1 MRASPLL
8 APLLLSLALA
18 IPGRAT
24 PLHAQGTG
32 QPPAGRGTTPGLRR
46 ADSVSTRRLGIQ
58 PDLADLRDSIRA
70 RLTLRRPAAFEPFG
84 RLASLRL
91 PASAIAAIEVDS
103 MRRALAVRERRL
115 ASAWLGVRDARVARP
130 AIVSY
135 AARPLV
141 LAQGAPGDTTVS
153 GLPTAA
159 PPLPGASNDYADL
172 ALKLNTR
179 LEAKGEKVQ
188 TTPCLT
194 IDLTSSFSGCRSPI
208 APSVDFQFN
217 ILSSGVLAD
226 RVHVDI
232 DYDSQREF
240 DASNN
245 LSIYYAGK
253 PNEVMQRIE
262 VGNVTFAPPPSRFI
276 TAGIPSGNYGVQALG
291 QVGPMHFRAIAAQ
304 QKGTLVKDA
313 RFTVGDVTQQGQ
325 TRDVEDYQ
333 IEQRRFFFTVDPIE
347 FGSEYPNIDILDR
360 NQMNRLGALLDQ
372 KGIRPAKISVY
383 RLQIGSQPPNP
394 NGPRF
399 TVNGLRAANRGDQP
413 YELLREGVDYYVD
426 PSQLW
431 IAMVTQPSLERDR
444 IVIAYTVNVPGGAP
458 VVKPAI
464 GGTPD
469 VAYNGAPGSQVAN
482 LLYDYSINPG
492 DPAFRREIRSV
503 YRIGGEDVQR
513 NTINAR
519 IVAGAAGDQ
528 EKPIGGAA
536 QTYLQLFGLAQTT
549 NPAAFDAENRVW
561 PRPSDPN
568 VTTSPSGGSSK
579 VVRDYFVVFPS
590 LEPFSDS
597 GLAKPPNLSN
607 AAIYSTPGPYL
618 YSPQHPPSVYRM
630 QLSYQSQGSSDQAGT
645 LTLGAIQLRRN
656 SERLS
661 IDGVPLARGV
671 DYTIDYELGR
681 VTFTRPDTLFPRP
694 RTVTVQYEENPLFT
708 NAATNI
714 FGLATTFAAPAGE
727 VTFTAISQGQKSQYT
742 RPPLGF
748 EPVSSLV
755 AGVTGNWSWDAP
767 LLSDALAKLPMLSE
781 RPGDSRI
788 MLQAEMATSR
798 PQPNSVGQAWLDSF
812 AGEGGIPIS
821 TLDPAWFLSSRP
833 LESRSTGTL
842 TFTPDNAAAL
852 VWQTNVHLTNDSTPL
867 RFTSQMIDR
876 SIVIQTTNGFSFPE
890 QVLWLTLQP
899 DTLGFSR
906 LHAGGR
912 TRWLTNPM
920 PPATRRWRSI
930 RTVLSPSGADLTRVE
945 QIEFYALIDTTA
957 ANRARNPTLVLD
969 LGDISENTFA
979 LAPES
984 LYVVP
989 NGSGVDSTFRGKH
1002 PVGLDRFDTERD
1014 PTTRS
1019 FSAAANDRGI
1029 PPDRLDTLH
1038 VVTPAGASTLL
1049 DVPICEAEYGV
1060 IQSIGDQRTNCTVH
1074 NNRLDEEDIDLDFAL
1089 NYKESERSSESYFR
1103 YVVDLA
1109 AAARDRTGAPRTACY
1124 HALPVAKT
1132 DTTDTGPLCW
1142 VRIRVPLNA
1151 ASDTINSPQLR
1162 RIKALRLTMVAGA
1175 ALPDDQATTVPIA
1188 RFRLR
1193 GPLWLKRA
1201 EAPVAGIGGD
1211 SVASVTGT
1219 PGSVRVT
1226 TISTRDPGYTPPPGL
1241 NNDNDVKTS
1250 PQAVQSTEVNE
1261 QALRITATNLVPL
1274 SRAEAYYRFP
1284 EGSKN
1289 FLAYR
1294 ELRVWA
1300 RGGNS
1305 TGWGT
1310 AGDLDFF
1317 VRMGRDGSNFYLYHT
1332 PVFSDSWT
1340 DVRVDFGVL
1349 QSLRSRIQNSYLRGG
1364 QRIGCTATDSALIAK
1379 TNRDALVPDTA
1390 VYAACEGGYIA
1401 YTVAPGVTPPN
1412 LAAVQE
1418 LAVGIVRTRS
1428 NQIFNPTGDTLDL
1441 WVDDIRLRNVEKT
1454 PGYAGQV
1461 GLEVRAGGIADIRVA
1476 ASRRDAYF
1484 RQLAESPT
1492 YVGQDALDLVS
1503 TVRLEKLLPA
1513 SLGLSLPVS
1522 IAYSG
1527 SSSAPELLDRSDLRA
1542 SEVPGL
1548 RTPRT
1553 SSASYAISARRIT
1566 PMANEVVGAILDNVT
1581 LNGALATSTARSEYQ
1596 SGGAKSWS
1604 ATVDYAVAAEPR
1616 ATALPGWFTRVL
1628 GDLPPWIAESDL
1640 GRAIR
1645 GAAFRWNP
1653 AQIRFTSGLA
1663 KSNDDR
1669 RTFLKPAS
1677 AYDDP
1682 GRVVNSQSNL
1692 WRNVAAIELRPVG
1705 PLTLRWDATSTR
1717 DLRDYAA
1724 GLDSAQRRADSTRL
1738 AATRN
1743 ERGSLLGRDVGLERD
1758 RQMTAAASFAPPLSS
1773 WLKPRVD
1780 LGSTFSFV
1788 RDPNARPLT
1797 RVDSLT
1803 MDSTFVLPR
1812 RFGNTQTVTT
1822 AAQLDMQRMGQVFWQ
1837 RVWRL
1842 RRLSDAITPIDISY
1856 SRSLISAFD
1865 NEAESPGLAYQLA
1878 LGGAR
1883 SFRSLRDRPA
1893 TTAGLTNTVSAG
1905 SSVVFPYGFVLVPR
1919 YGLTTTRSWYRRSE
1933 DEQDVI
1939 DGIQRDYPDLT
1950 LRWTLV
1956 PGQTTLG
1963 RIVSHGITNLAASAG
1978 VRHTRVAALAPS
1990 TSSAGDLRVSRIRA
2004 YPINAT
2010 ITWPFGDLSTTGGYS
2025 WSIRDDSLPG
2035 SATHGVTGE
2044 RSADV
2049 AKSWTLPAQ
2058 WNTRSPLRTRLGW
2071 QETRTKNVLVL
2082 SGRSLADNA
2091 RRVFSLS
2098 GDADLNPTMSF
2109 SLQGSRTATMDRN
2122 YNRRFVQTVITAAL
2136 QLQFFAG
2143 SFR

>member
-1 MRASPLL
+1 MLVV
-8 APLLLSLALA
+8 ALA
-18 IPGRAT
+18 VVGAGARAQVGGGQGPGTRSEARRVN
-24 PLHAQGTG
+24 A
-32 QPPAGRGTTPGLRR
+32 R
-46 ADSVSTRRLGIQ
+46 ADSTAKRRFGIQ
-58 PDLADLRDSIRA
+58 PAQDAVRDSIRA
-70 RLTLRRPAAFEPFG
+70 RLTLERPAAFEAFG
-84 RLASLRL
+84 RLAPLRL
-91 PASAIAAIEVDS
+91 PASAVASIAADS
-103 MRRALAVRERRL
+103 VRRSLAAREQRL
-115 ASAWLGVRDARVARP
+115 ASAWLGVRDPRTPAPPIISFVARP
-130 AIVSY
+130 RLVTRTSADTNAI
-135 AARPLV
+135 
-141 LAQGAPGDTTVS
+141 
-153 GLPTAA
+153 GLPTTPTETEPA
-159 PPLPGASNDYADL
+159 NEYADL

-179 LEAKGEKVQ
+179 LEAKGERAQ

-217 ILSSGVLAD
+217 ILSNGVLAD

-253 PNEVMQRIE
+253 PNEVLQRVE

-276 TAGIPSGNYGVQALG
+276 TGGIPSGNYGVQALG

-325 TRDVEDYQ
+325 QRDVEDYQ
-333 IEQRRFFFTVDPIE
+333 VEQRRFFFTVDPAL

-360 NQMNRLGALLDQ
+360 DQLNRIGAALNRQGL
-372 KGIRPAKISVY
+372 RPAKISVY
-383 RLQIGSQPPNP
+383 RLQIGSQPANP

-399 TVNGLRAANRGDQP
+399 IVNGLRAANNGDQP

-431 IAMVTQPSLERDR
+431 IAMVTQPSIDRDR
-444 IVIAYTVNVPGGAP
+444 LVIAYTVRGPDGQP
-458 VVKPAI
+458 VVIPSV

-469 VAYNGAPGSQVAN
+469 VAYDPTHQQIAN

-492 DPAFRREIRSV
+492 DAAFRREIRSV

-513 NTINAR
+513 NTISAR

-528 EKPIGGAA
+528 EKPIGGSA

-561 PRPSDPN
+561 PRPQDPN

-579 VVRDYFVVFPS
+579 IMRDYFVVFPS
-590 LEPFSDS
+590 LQPFSDS

-607 AAIYSTPGPYL
+607 AAIYSTPGSYL

-630 QLSYQSQGSSDQAGT
+630 QLSYQSQGGTDQAGT

-661 IDGVPLARGV
+661 IDGVQLARGL

-681 VTFTRPDTLFPRP
+681 VTFTRPDTLFQRP

-727 VTFTAISQGQKSQYT
+727 VTFTAISQSQSSQYT

-748 EPVSSLV
+748 EPASSLV
-755 AGVTGNWSWDAP
+755 AGITGNWSWDAP
-767 LLSDALAKLPMLSE
+767 LLTNALARLPMLSE
-781 RPGDSRI
+781 RPGESRI
-788 MLQAEMATSR
+788 SLQAEMATSR
-798 PQPNSVGQAWLDSF
+798 PQPNSIGQAWLDSF
-812 AGEGGIPIS
+812 AGEGGISIS
-821 TLDPAWFLSSRP
+821 TLDPNWLLSSRP
-833 LESRSTGTL
+833 LETRATGAL
-842 TFTPDNAAAL
+842 SFTEDNAASIT
-852 VWQTNVHLTNDSTPL
+852 WQTNVHLPTDSTPL
-867 RFTSQMIDR
+867 RFTSRMVDR
-876 SIVIQTTNGFSFPE
+876 SIVIQTTSGFSFPE
-890 QVLWLTLQP
+890 NILWLTLQP
-899 DTLGFSR
+899 STLGFTR
-906 LHAGGR
+906 PHAGG
-912 TRWLTNPM
+912 TTQWITPAA

-930 RTVLSPSGADLTRVE
+930 RTVLSPSGADLTQVE
-945 QIEFYALIDTTA
+945 QIEFYALVDT
-957 ANRARNPTLVLD
+957 RAVNATKNPTLVLD

-984 LYVVP
+984 LYVAP
-989 NGSGVDSTFRGKH
+989 NGAGVDSTYRGRQL
-1002 PVGLDRFDTERD
+1002 VGLDTMNTERD
-1014 PTTRS
+1014 SITRS
-1019 FSAAANDRGI
+1019 FSASLNDRGI
-1029 PPDRLDTLH
+1029 PPDRIGT
-1038 VVTPAGASTLL
+1038 L
-1049 DVPICEAEYGV
+1049 DVVSPSGNARLHDVPVCEAEYGV
-1060 IQSIGDQRTNCTVH
+1060 IQSIGDQRTNCTVR

-1089 NYKESERSSESYFR
+1089 NYTEANRSSESYFR

-1109 AAARDRTGAPRTACY
+1109 ALSRDSLAAPRTACY
-1124 HALPVAKT
+1124 VSLPVAQA
-1132 DTTDTGPLCW
+1132 DSSDTGPLCW
-1142 VRIRVPLNA
+1142 IRVRVPLNA
-1151 ASDTINSPQLR
+1151 AQDSINSPQLR
-1162 RIKALRLTMVAGA
+1162 RIKALRLTMVSGPGA
-1175 ALPDDQATTVPIA
+1175 PDDQPTTVPLA
-1188 RFRLR
+1188 RFRLK

-1201 EAPVAGIGGD
+1201 DAPLAGIGGD
-1211 SVASVTGT
+1211 SAASLVGT
-1219 PGSVRVT
+1219 RGSVRVT

-1241 NNDNDVKTS
+1241 TNDNDVK
-1250 PQAVQSTEVNE
+1250 QSKQSIATVEVNE
-1261 QALRITATNLVPL
+1261 QALRVTATNLVPL

-1300 RGGNS
+1300 RGGNP

-1310 AGDLDFF
+1310 GGDLNFF
-1317 VRMGRDGSNFYLYHT
+1317 VRMGRDGNNFYLYHT
-1332 PVFSDSWT
+1332 PAFADSWT

-1349 QSLRSRIQNSYLRGG
+1349 QTLRARIQNSYLRGG
-1364 QRIGCTATDSALIAK
+1364 EKIGCTATDSALIAK
-1379 TNRDALVPDTA
+1379 TSHDILVADTS
-1390 VYAACEGGYIA
+1390 VYAMCENGYIA

-1418 LAVGIVRTRS
+1418 LAVGILRTGS
-1428 NQIFNPTGDTLDL
+1428 SQLFHPVSDTLDL

-1461 GLEVRAGGIADIRVA
+1461 ALEVRAGGIADIRVN

-1484 RQLAESPT
+1484 RQLAETPT

-1527 SSSAPELLDRSDLRA
+1527 ASSAPELLQSSDLRA
-1542 SEVPGL
+1542 SEVDGL
-1548 RTPRT
+1548 RTPRA

-1566 PMANEVVGAILDNVT
+1566 PMANPFLGAVFDNVT

-1604 ATVDYAVAAEPR
+1604 ATMDYVVAAEPR
-1616 ATALPGWFTRVL
+1616 ATALPGWFTRAL
-1628 GDLPPWIAESDL
+1628 GDLPPWISESEL

-1677 AYDDP
+1677 AYDDS
-1682 GRVVNSQSNL
+1682 GRVVSSRSDL

-1724 GLDSAQRRADSTRL
+1724 GLDTSVIRLDSARL
-1738 AATRN
+1738 AATRD
-1743 ERGSLLGRDVGLERD
+1743 ERGTLFGRDVGLERD
-1758 RQMTAAASFAPPLSS
+1758 RQMTAAATFAPPFSS

-1780 LGSTFSFV
+1780 VGSTFSFV

-1797 RVDSLT
+1797 LFDSLT
-1803 MDSTFVLPR
+1803 RDSSYVLPR

-1822 AAQLDMQRMGQVFWQ
+1822 AAQLDLQSMGRVFWQ
-1837 RVWRL
+1837 RLHWL
-1842 RRLSDAITPIDISY
+1842 RRFSDAVTPIDVSY

-1865 NEAESPGLAYQLA
+1865 NEAESPSLGYQLA

-1883 SFRSLRDRPA
+1883 SFRSLRGQSA

-1905 SSVVFPYGFVLVPR
+1905 SSLVFPYGFVLVPR
-1919 YGLTTTRSWYRRSE
+1919 YGLTTTRSWYRRTD

-1939 DGIQRDYPDLT
+1939 DGVQRDYPDLT
-1950 LRWTLV
+1950 LRWSLV
-1956 PGQTTLG
+1956 PGRSALG
-1963 RIVSHGITNLAASAG
+1963 RFIAHGITNLAASTGA
-1978 VRHTRVAALAPS
+1978 RYTRVAALAPS
-1990 TSSAGDLRVSRIRA
+1990 TNTDGDLRVSRVRV

-2035 SATHGVTGE
+2035 NATHGVTGE

-2049 AKSWTLPAQ
+2049 ARSWALPSQ

-2071 QETRTKNVLVL
+2071 QETRTKNVLVE
-2082 SGRSLADNA
+2082 SGRSLQDNA

-2098 GDADLNPTMSF
+2098 ADTDLNPTMSF

-2136 QLQFFAG
+2136 QLQFYAG

>member
-1 MRASPLL
+1 MQFKVVLG
-8 APLLLSLALA
+8 LALVLVA
-18 IPGRAT
+18 SGGELR
-24 PLHAQGTG
+24 G
-32 QPPAGRGTTPGLRR
+32 QVSGVRGAGSR
-46 ADSVSTRRLGIQ
+46 ADSVATTRLGIQ
-58 PDLADLRDSIRA
+58 PRRDDLRDSIRA
-70 RLTLRRPAAFEPFG
+70 RLTLPRPAAFEAFG
-84 RLASLRL
+84 RLSPLRL
-91 PASAIAAIEVDS
+91 PASAIAAFQADS
-103 MRRALAVRERRL
+103 LRRVLAARQGRL
-115 ASAWLGVRDARVARP
+115 SAAWLGVRDPRVAPP
-130 AIVSY
+130 AIISY
-135 AARPLV
+135 AARPV
-141 LAQGAPGDTTVS
+141 LTPRAPGDTTMA
-153 GLPTAA
+153 GLPA
-159 PPLPGASNDYADL
+159 PPSPEPANQYADL
-172 ALKLNTR
+172 ALKLGTR
-179 LEAKGEKVQ
+179 LEAKGEKAQ
-188 TTPCLT
+188 TTPCLS
-194 IDLTSSFSGCRSPI
+194 IELTSSFSGCRSPI
-208 APSVDFQFN
+208 APTVDFQFN
-217 ILSSGVLAD
+217 ILSAGVLAD

-276 TAGIPSGNYGVQALG
+276 TGGIPSGNYGVQALG

-313 RFTVGDVTQQGQ
+313 RFTVGDVTEQGQ
-325 TRDVEDYQ
+325 LRDVEDYQ
-333 IEQRRFFFTVDPIE
+333 IEPRRFFFTVDPIE
-347 FGSEYPNIDILDR
+347 FGSEYPNIDILDGE
-360 NQMNRLGALLDQ
+360 QLSRLGAALDRR
-372 KGIRPAKISVY
+372 GIRPAKISVY

-431 IAMVTQPSLERDR
+431 IALVTQPSLERDR
-444 IVIAYTVNVPGGAP
+444 IVIAYTVRGPDGQP
-458 VVKPAI
+458 VEIPSV

-469 VAYNGAPGSQVAN
+469 VSYIPGKTQVAN

-492 DPAFRREIRSV
+492 DSAFRREIRSV

-590 LEPFSDS
+590 LQPFSDS
-597 GLAKPPNLSN
+597 GLARPPNLSN
-607 AAIYSTPGPYL
+607 AAIYSTPGNYL

-630 QLSYQSQGSSDQAGT
+630 QLSYQSQGSGDERGT

-661 IDGVPLARGV
+661 IDGVPLARGL

-681 VTFTRPDTLFPRP
+681 VTFARPDTLFPRP

-727 VTFTAISQGQKSQYT
+727 VTFTAISQGQKSQYI

-748 EPVSSLV
+748 EPASSLV

-767 LLSDALAKLPMLSE
+767 LLSSALAKLPMLSE
-781 RPGDSRI
+781 RPGESRV
-788 MLQAEMATSR
+788 MLHAEMATSR

-821 TLDPAWFLSSRP
+821 TLDPNWLLSSRP
-833 LESRSTGTL
+833 LESRATGSL
-842 TFTPDNAAAL
+842 SFTPNNAASI
-852 VWQTNVHLTNDSTPL
+852 VWQTNVHLPNDSVPL
-867 RFTSQMIDR
+867 RFTSRMVDR
-876 SIVIQTTNGFSFPE
+876 SIIIQTNSGYSFPE
-890 QVLWLTLQP
+890 SILWLTLQP
-899 DTLGFSR
+899 DTLGFR
-906 LHAGGR
+906 RQHAGG
-912 TRWLTNPM
+912 TTQWITDPM

-945 QIEFYALIDTTA
+945 QIEFYALVDTRA
-957 ANRARNPTLVLD
+957 ANAARNPTLVLD
-969 LGDISENTFA
+969 LGDVSENTFA
-979 LAPES
+979 VAPES
-984 LYVVP
+984 LFVVP
-989 NGSGVDSTFRGKH
+989 NGGGVDSTYRGRQT
-1002 PVGLDRFDTERD
+1002 VGLDRLDTERD
-1014 PTTRS
+1014 SITRS
-1019 FSAAANDRGI
+1019 FSAALNDRGI
-1029 PPDRLDTLH
+1029 PPDRIDSLF
-1038 VVTPAGASTLL
+1038 VVSPAGTAKLR
-1049 DVPICEAEYGV
+1049 DVPLCEAEYGV
-1060 IQSIGDQRTNCTVH
+1060 IQNVGDARTNCTVR
-1074 NNRLDEEDIDLDFAL
+1074 NNRLDEEDIDLDYAL
-1089 NYKESERSSESYFR
+1089 NYTEAERSSESYFR

-1109 AAARDRTGAPRTACY
+1109 AASQSPASAPRTACY
-1124 HALPVAKT
+1124 YSLPVARE

-1142 VRIRVPLNA
+1142 VRIRLPLNA
-1151 ASDTINSPQLR
+1151 AADTVNSPQLR
-1162 RIKALRLTMVAGA
+1162 RIKALRLTMVSGAGV
-1175 ALPDDQATTVPIA
+1175 PDEEPTTVPLA

-1201 EAPVAGIGGD
+1201 EAPLAGIGGD
-1211 SVASVTGT
+1211 SIATLAGT
-1219 PGSVRVT
+1219 RGSVRVT

-1241 NNDNDVKTS
+1241 TNDNDVKTS
-1250 PQAVQSTEVNE
+1250 KQALQTTEVNE
-1261 QALRITATNLVPL
+1261 QALRVTATNLVPL

-1300 RGGNS
+1300 RGGS
-1305 TGWGT
+1305 PTGWGSR
-1310 AGDLDFF
+1310 GDLDFF
-1317 VRMGRDGSNFYLYHT
+1317 VRMGRDASNFYLYHT
-1332 PVFSDSWT
+1332 PAFSDAWT

-1349 QSLRSRIQNSYLRGG
+1349 QSLRARIQNSYLRGG
-1364 QRIGCTATDSALIAK
+1364 ARIGCTAIDSALIAK

-1390 VYAACEGGYIA
+1390 VYAACENGYIA

-1418 LAVGIVRTRS
+1418 LAVGILRTGS
-1428 NQIFNPTGDTLDL
+1428 AQLFNPTSDTLDL

-1461 GLEVRAGGIADIRVA
+1461 GLEVRAGGIADIRLA
-1476 ASRRDAYF
+1476 ASRRDAWF

-1542 SEVPGL
+1542 SEVQGL
-1548 RTPRT
+1548 RTPRA

-1566 PMANEVVGAILDNVT
+1566 PMENPLIGAILDNVT

-1616 ATALPGWFTRVL
+1616 ATALPSWFTRVL
-1628 GDLPPWIAESDL
+1628 GDLPPWISESEL

-1653 AQIRFTSGLA
+1653 AQLRFTSGLA
-1663 KSNDDR
+1663 RSNDDR

-1677 AYDDP
+1677 AYDDS
-1682 GRVVNSQSNL
+1682 GRVVSSRSNL
-1692 WRNVAAIELRPVG
+1692 WRNNAAIELRPVG
-1705 PLTLRWDATSTR
+1705 PLTLRWDASTTR

-1724 GLDSAQRRADSTRL
+1724 GLDTSQLRLDSARL
-1738 AATRN
+1738 AATRG
-1743 ERGSLLGRDVGLERD
+1743 ERGSLFGRDVGLERN
-1758 RQMTAAASFAPPLSS
+1758 RQMTAAASFAPPFSS

-1780 LGSTFSFV
+1780 IGSTFSFV
-1788 RDPNARPLT
+1788 RDPNARPLS

-1803 MDSTFVLPR
+1803 MDSSYVLPR
-1812 RFGNTQTVTT
+1812 RFGNTQSLTT
-1822 AAQLDMQRMGQVFWQ
+1822 AAQVDVQAMGRTFWQ
-1837 RVWRL
+1837 RLMYL
-1842 RRLSDAITPIDISY
+1842 RRLSDAVTPIDVSY

-1865 NEAESPGLAYQLA
+1865 NEAESPGWGYQLA

-1883 SFRSLRDRPA
+1883 SFRSLRGHPA

-1905 SSVVFPYGFVLVPR
+1905 SSVVFPYGFILVPR
-1919 YGLTTTRSWYRRSE
+1919 YGLTTTRSWYRRTN
-1933 DEQDVI
+1933 DQQDVI

-1950 LRWTLV
+1950 LRWTMA
-1956 PGQTTLG
+1956 PGAGRAG
-1963 RIVSHGITNLAASAG
+1963 RIVARAITSLAASAG

-1990 TSSAGDLRVSRIRA
+1990 TSSAGDLRVSRIRV

-2010 ITWPFGDLSTTGGYS
+2010 ITWPFGDLSATGGYS

-2049 AKSWTLPAQ
+2049 SRSWALPSR

-2071 QETRTKNVLVL
+2071 QEVRTKNVLVE
-2082 SGRSLADNA
+2082 SGRSLQDNA

-2098 GDADLNPTMSF
+2098 ADTDLNSTMSF

-2122 YNRRFVQTVITAAL
+2122 YNRRFVQTVITAAM
-2136 QLQFFAG
+2136 QLQFFSG
-2143 SFR
+2143 TFR

>member
-1 MRASPLL
+1 M
-8 APLLLSLALA
+8 
-18 IPGRAT
+18 
-24 PLHAQGTG
+24 
-32 QPPAGRGTTPGLRR
+32 
-46 ADSVSTRRLGIQ
+46 
-58 PDLADLRDSIRA
+58 RDSIRA
-70 RLTLRRPAAFEPFG
+70 HLTLQRPAAFEAFG
-84 RLASLRL
+84 RLAPLRL
-91 PASAIAAIEVDS
+91 PASAVAAIAADS
-103 MRRALAVRERRL
+103 IRRALALREQRL
-115 ASAWLGVRDARVARP
+115 ASAWLGVRDERVPLPSITAFVARP
-130 AIVSY
+130 RLTPRTAADTNAI
-135 AARPLV
+135 
-141 LAQGAPGDTTVS
+141 
-153 GLPTAA
+153 GLPTAPA
-159 PPLPGASNDYADL
+159 ESQPANEYADL

-179 LEAKGEKVQ
+179 LEAKGERAQ

-194 IDLTSSFSGCRSPI
+194 IDLTSAFSGCRSPI

-217 ILSSGVLAD
+217 ILSAGVLAD

-253 PNEVMQRIE
+253 PNEVLQRIE

-276 TAGIPSGNYGVQALG
+276 TGGIPSGNYGVQALG

-325 TRDVEDYQ
+325 SRDVEDYQ
-333 IEQRRFFFTVDPIE
+333 IEQRRFFFTVDPAL

-360 NQMNRLGALLDQ
+360 DQLARIGAALDRQ
-372 KGIRPAKISVY
+372 GLRPAAISVY
-383 RLQIGSQPPNP
+383 RLQIGSQPANP

-399 TVNGLRAANRGDQP
+399 TVNGLRAANNGDQP

-444 IVIAYTVNVPGGAP
+444 IVIAYTVRGPNGQP
-458 VVKPAI
+458 VVNPAV

-469 VAYNGAPGSQVAN
+469 VAYNGLPGTQLAN

-492 DPAFRREIRSV
+492 DPAFRREIRSI
-503 YRIGGEDVQR
+503 YRIGGEEVQR

-528 EKPIGGAA
+528 EKPIGGSA
-536 QTYLQLFGLAQTT
+536 QTYLQLFGLSQTT

-579 VVRDYFVVFPS
+579 IVRDYFVVFPS
-590 LEPFSDS
+590 LQPFSDS

-607 AAIYSTPGPYL
+607 AAIYSTPGSYL

-661 IDGVPLARGV
+661 IDGVQLARGL

-681 VTFTRPDTLFPRP
+681 VTFARPDTLFPRP
-694 RTVTVQYEENPLFT
+694 RTLTVQYEENPLFT

-727 VTFTAISQGQKSQYT
+727 VTFTAISQSQSSQYT

-748 EPVSSLV
+748 EPASSLV

-767 LLSDALAKLPMLSE
+767 LLSDALARLPMLSE
-781 RPGDSRI
+781 RPGESRI

-798 PQPNSVGQAWLDSF
+798 PQPNSIGQAWLDSF
-812 AGEGGIPIS
+812 AGEGGIGIS
-821 TLDPAWFLSSRP
+821 TLDPNWLLSSRP
-833 LESRSTGTL
+833 LASRSTGSL
-842 TFTPDNAAAL
+842 AFNEANAASL
-852 VWQTNVHLTNDSTPL
+852 VWQTNVHLPNDSTPL
-867 RFTSQMIDR
+867 RFTSRMIDR
-876 SIVIQTTNGFSFPE
+876 SIIIQTTNGFTFPE
-890 QVLWLTLQP
+890 NVLWLTLQP
-899 DTLGFSR
+899 STLGFSR
-906 LHAGGR
+906 PHAGG
-912 TRWLTNPM
+912 TTKWVTPAA

-930 RTVLSPSGADLTRVE
+930 RTVLSPSGADLTQVE
-945 QIEFYALIDTTA
+945 QIEFYALIDKRAVNA
-957 ANRARNPTLVLD
+957 AKNPTLILD
-969 LGDISENTFA
+969 LGDVSENTFA

-989 NGSGVDSTFRGKH
+989 NGSGVDSTYRGRQ
-1002 PVGLDRFDTERD
+1002 PVGLDRMDTERD
-1014 PTTRS
+1014 SITRS
-1019 FSAAANDRGI
+1019 FSASLNDRGI
-1029 PPDRLDTLH
+1029 PPDRIDSLQVVSPTGNVTLH
-1038 VVTPAGASTLL
+1038 
-1049 DVPICEAEYGV
+1049 DVPVCEAEYGV
-1060 IQSIGDQRTNCTVH
+1060 IQSVGDQRTNCTVR

-1089 NYKESERSSESYFR
+1089 NYTEANRSGESYFR

-1109 AAARDRTGAPRTACY
+1109 ALSQDSASAPRTACY
-1124 HALPVAKT
+1124 FSLPVARE
-1132 DTTDTGPLCW
+1132 DSSDTGPLCW
-1142 VRIRVPLNA
+1142 IRVRVPLNA
-1151 ASDTINSPQLR
+1151 AQDTVNGPQLR

-1175 ALPDDQATTVPIA
+1175 GVPDDQPTTVPLG
-1188 RFRLR
+1188 RFRLT

-1201 EAPVAGIGGD
+1201 GSPIAGIGGD
-1211 SVASVTGT
+1211 SVASVAGT
-1219 PGSVRVT
+1219 RGSVRVT
-1226 TISTRDPGYTPPPGL
+1226 TISTRDPGYTPPPGI
-1241 NNDNDVKTS
+1241 NNDNDVKTTK
-1250 PQAVQSTEVNE
+1250 QSIQTTEVNE
-1261 QALRITATNLVPL
+1261 QALRVTATNLVPL

-1300 RGGNS
+1300 RGGS
-1305 TGWGT
+1305 PTGWGT
-1310 AGDLDFF
+1310 GGDLNFF
-1317 VRMGRDGSNFYLYHT
+1317 VRMGRDGNNFYLYHT

-1349 QSLRSRIQNSYLRGG
+1349 QSLRARIQNSYLRGG
-1364 QRIGCTATDSALIAK
+1364 AKIGCSALDSALIAK
-1379 TNRDALVPDTA
+1379 TNRDALIPDTA
-1390 VYAACEGGYIA
+1390 VYAACESGYIA

-1418 LAVGIVRTRS
+1418 LAVGILRTGS
-1428 NQIFNPTGDTLDL
+1428 TQLFNPVSDTLDL
-1441 WVDDIRLRNVEKT
+1441 WIDDIRLRNVEKT

-1461 GLEVRAGGIADIRVA
+1461 GLEVRAGGIADIRLN

-1492 YVGQDALDLVS
+1492 YVGQDALDIVS

-1527 SSSAPELLDRSDLRA
+1527 ASSAPELLQSSDLRA

-1553 SSASYAISARRIT
+1553 SSASYAVSARRIT
-1566 PMANEVVGAILDNVT
+1566 PMANPFLGALLDNIT

-1596 SGGAKSWS
+1596 SGGAKSWN
-1604 ATVDYAVAAEPR
+1604 ATMDYIVAAEPR
-1616 ATALPGWFTRVL
+1616 ARALPGWFSRAL
-1628 GDLPPWIAESDL
+1628 GDLPPWISESEL

-1645 GAAFRWNP
+1645 NAAFRWNP

-1663 KSNDDR
+1663 NSNDDR

-1677 AYDDP
+1677 AYDDS
-1682 GRVVNSQSNL
+1682 GRVVSARSNL

-1724 GLDSAQRRADSTRL
+1724 GLDSSQIRLDSARL
-1738 AATRN
+1738 AATRG
-1743 ERGSLLGRDVGLERD
+1743 ERGTLFGRDVGLERD
-1758 RQMTAAASFAPPLSS
+1758 RQMTAAATFVPPFSS
-1773 WLKPRVD
+1773 WLKPRLDV
-1780 LGSTFSFV
+1780 GSTFSFV

-1797 RVDSLT
+1797 VVDSLMNADT
-1803 MDSTFVLPR
+1803 VVRRDSSYVLPR

-1822 AAQLDMQRMGQVFWQ
+1822 AAQLDVQSMGRVFWQ
-1837 RVWRL
+1837 RLHYLRL
-1842 RRLSDAITPIDISY
+1842 LSDAVTPIDVSY

-1865 NEAESPGLAYQLA
+1865 NEAESPSLGYQLA

-1883 SFRSLRDRPA
+1883 SFRALRGQAA

-1905 SSVVFPYGFVLVPR
+1905 SSVVFPYGFVFVPR
-1919 YGLTTTRSWYRRSE
+1919 YGLTTTRSWYRRS
-1933 DEQDVI
+1933 DEQQDVI
-1939 DGIQRDYPDLT
+1939 DGVQRDYPDLT
-1950 LRWTLV
+1950 IRWTLV
-1956 PGQTTLG
+1956 PGQGTLG
-1963 RIVSHGITNLAASAG
+1963 RFVAHGLSSLAASAG
-1978 VRHTRVAALAPS
+1978 ARYTRVAALAPS
-1990 TSSAGDLRVSRIRA
+1990 TASAGDLRVSRVRV

-2035 SATHGVTGE
+2035 SATHGVSGE

-2049 AKSWTLPAQ
+2049 ARSWALPSQ

-2071 QETRTKNVLVL
+2071 QETRNRNVLSE

-2098 GDADLNPTMSF
+2098 ADTDLNPTMSF

-2136 QLQFFAG
+2136 QLQFYAG